1 MGSDLPGDRAGRANA
16 FLGEPVGAPPGEP
29 KKQIGKA
36 ARRAT
41 ISHRLRPKRAERGAD
56 QRTAVKN

>member
-16 FLGEPVGAPPGEP
+16 FLGEPVGLPPGEP
-29 KKQIGKA
+29 KKQIGKP

-41 ISHRLRPKRAERGAD
+41 ISIG
-56 QRTAVKN
+56 